1 MALCKRFFFLT
12 FHVAVEIWDGLNFW
26 GVLFL
31 FEIKIAQILRKYG
44 KWLQV

>member
-1 MALCKRFFFLT
+1 MALCKHFL
-12 FHVAVEIWDGLNFW
+12 
-26 GVLFL
+26 GVIFL